1 MKKKMGEIII
11 TLKWKLMLTIGTVL
25 AVSIILL
32 TQIAVIQS
40 GKEIKNISESKLSTG
55 VHGIKDTI
63 YYKIESKINELNQY
77 IENDE
82 LLELIQYSESELFD
96 NERAVELTQK
106 FTGRFSDEIKNN
118 SEILN
123 LYVMNQNGV
132 IYSSVFS
139 DAVGVDCS
147 DREYFKK
154 SINGNDFVIDDVVFS
169 DRLNANVNM
178 ISKTMTKDGQ
188 AIGVITSVLD
198 TSVYKDIV
206 EEYKSEGLD
215 GFITDTNG
223 NFVFH
228 EEQNLIGKPFAEAG
242 VEGVDIHALD
252 EHGIIEYMYN
262 NTDYIVAYENIDDI
276 EWKVFIKGKSREI
289 FKTILKIRAFLWVA
303 SFISIIVVMIII
315 YFISKTLAEP
325 ISDITEKV
333 KRMADGELDIKVD
346 QSRSSTEMFNLSL
359 GFNHMIDNIS
369 ALITDTVSVVDRL
382 QSSSEDLCATSEE
395 VNASNNEI
403 TNQVSMISESLN
415 DQAQH
420 SQISSEKTIELGNS
434 IEILKDQ
441 NMKMKNQGNAV
452 ADSLS
457 QSVKKIEYLLETN
470 EKSDESFKAVKESV
484 QHLIVEI
491 NNISDTINV
500 IGEISNQ
507 TNLLALNAS
516 IESARAGEAGKG
528 FAVVADEIRQLSE
541 EVQKATDNIA
551 GNIKVIN
558 DTVDATKVTI
568 AENEELNKG
577 QSLAF
582 SDVQNAFDSMIVSIK
597 DMIEITNSMAGD
609 VDHINDRKSEV
620 LKLTEEVASKSQEIA
635 SVVEEINSSID
646 EQSRAFEQ
654 VSMSAE
660 ELTGLSDNV
669 RKSINTFKI

>member
-1 MKKKMGEIII
+1 MKKKKGKMIIS
-11 TLKWKLMLTIGTVL
+11 LKWKLMLTIGTVL
-25 AVSIILL
+25 LVSIILL
-32 TQIAVIQS
+32 TQAASLQS
-40 GKEIKNISESKLSTG
+40 GKAIRSISESKLLTG
-55 VHGIKDTI
+55 VNGIKDTI

-82 LLELIQYSESELFD
+82 LLELIQYSESELLD
-96 NERAVELTQK
+96 NERAVELSEK
-106 FTGRFSDEIKNN
+106 FTQRFSEEIKNN

-123 LYVMNQNGV
+123 LYVMNKNGV

-147 DREYFKK
+147 DRDYFKK

-178 ISKTMTKDGQ
+178 ISKTITKDGQ
-188 AIGVITSVLD
+188 AIGVITAVLD
-198 TSVYKDIV
+198 TSVYKAIV
-206 EEYKSEGLD
+206 EEYKSEGLN

-228 EEQNLIGKPFAEAG
+228 EEQNLIGKPFAETG
-242 VEGVDIHALD
+242 IEGVDIHTLD
-252 EHGIIEYMYN
+252 EHGIIEYAYN
-262 NTDYIVAYENIDDI
+262 DIDFIVAYETINDI
-276 EWKVFIKGKSREI
+276 GWKVFIKGKSSEI
-289 FKTILKIRAFLWVA
+289 FITVLKIRVFLWIA

-333 KRMADGELDIKVD
+333 KRMAEGELDIRVD
-346 QSRSSTEMFNLSL
+346 QSRSSIEIFNLSS

-369 ALITDTVSVVDRL
+369 KLITDTMNVVDKL

-403 TNQVSMISESLN
+403 INQVSMISETLN
-415 DQAQH
+415 NQAEH
-420 SQISSEKTIELGNS
+420 SQVSSEKTIELGNS
-434 IEILKDQ
+434 IEILKNQ
-441 NMKMKNQGNAV
+441 NMRMKNQGNAV
-452 ADSLS
+452 ADSLNH
-457 QSVKKIEYLLETN
+457 SVKKIEYLLETN

-491 NNISDTINV
+491 NNISNTINV
-500 IGEISNQ
+500 IEEISNQ

-528 FAVVADEIRQLSE
+528 FAVVAEEIRQLSE

-558 DTVDATKVTI
+558 NTVDATKVTI

-582 SDVQNAFDSMIVSIK
+582 SDVQNAFDSMIVSVK
-597 DMIEITNSMAGD
+597 DMIEITNSMADD
-609 VDHINDRKSEV
+609 VDNINDRKSEV

-646 EQSRAFEQ
+646 EQSRAFNQ
-654 VSMSAE
+654 VSISAE

-669 RKSINTFKI
+669 KKSINTFKI